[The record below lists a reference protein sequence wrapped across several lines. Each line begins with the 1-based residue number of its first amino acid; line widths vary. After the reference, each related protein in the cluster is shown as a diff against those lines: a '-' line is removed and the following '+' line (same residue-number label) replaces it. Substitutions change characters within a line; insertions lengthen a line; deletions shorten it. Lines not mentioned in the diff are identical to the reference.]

1 MDVPDIAPNKSFWN
15 FLLLVALALLIIN
28 ALFDLVNVFT
38 GRNFKNYFNRP
49 VSTFYPGKS
58 GGPYPQPKST
68 TAPASTG
75 S

>member
-1 MDVPDIAPNKSFWN
+1 MEVPDVAVNKSFIN
-15 FLLLVALALLIIN
+15 FVVMVALSLLIIN

-38 GRNFKNYFNRP
+38 GKNFKGYFNKP

-58 GGPYPQPKST
+58 GTATTTSPAKSQ
-68 TAPASTG
+68 SG

>member
-1 MDVPDIAPNKSFWN
+1 
-15 FLLLVALALLIIN
+15 
-28 ALFDLVNVFT
+28 VFT